1 MQYIFNNACL
11 TEWINY
17 TTWSMKQ
24 CIWELW
30 KSKCSVQ
37 MYLKV
42 IAICVFIF
50 CLWCLIL
57 INRSATF
64 VTVDLYLLET
74 LSFPVSRETP
84 FSPVFLP
91 TSMVSPSQLPMLAF
105 PPLLTWT
112 WAPFSSLS
120 ALIYGIKHHL
130 CARYFHI
137 NILGPDISLER
148 QTHTSSC
155 LFDISTSPHGCFVV
169 YILLCIFFPAQYR
182 NHRNLLS
189 GNSHHISPVRDRF
202 SSEKSTKP
210 GSICFP
216 SISELAPCPGSVS

>member
-1 MQYIFNNACL
+1 
-11 TEWINY
+11 
-17 TTWSMKQ
+17 MKQ

-42 IAICVFIF
+42 IAICIFIF

-64 VTVDLYLLET
+64 ATVDLYLLET
-74 LSFPVSRETP
+74 LSFPFSRETP
-84 FSPVFLP
+84 FSPVFLS

-105 PPLLTWT
+105 PPPLTWT

-120 ALIYGIKHHL
+120 ALIYGIKRHL

-137 NILGPDISLER
+137 NILGPDISLEC
-148 QTHTSSC
+148 QTHASSC
-155 LFDISTSPHGCFVV
+155 LFDISTWMSIVHFCCLYSSV
-169 YILLCIFFPAQYR
+169 YFFPC
-182 NHRNLLS
+182 
-189 GNSHHISPVRDRF
+189 PV
-202 SSEKSTKP
+202 
-210 GSICFP
+210 
-216 SISELAPCPGSVS
+216 SELSEPPFREFTPRKSCERPLLIWEIYKAR